1 MIRDWTT
8 KSKKYGA
15 TAVFYPRNG
24 GEPKIFMMGDRS
36 GDAVRLPMGVYDII
50 VFNRSFNDF
59 SNIAFRGNSY
69 ERHWKHTPAKWRRV
83 WTKDTCGNTHN
94 HFLTR

>member
-1 MIRDWTT
+1 MDD
-8 KSKKYGA
+8 KEQKYGA

-69 ERHWKHTPAKWRRV
+69 ETLGSIRPQSGDACGQ
-83 WTKDTCGNTHN
+83 KDTCGNTHN